1 MPGEAK
7 PTSFPITWSDRYF
20 WLTLGSQSICPQHS
34 LWDWNHTLQN
44 VCQQGQRSSSHWHCR
59 GECADV
65 PQWSRHLMGRFH
77 LDTPHLGIRL
87 DTELVVQSLS
97 HVWLFVT
104 LWTAARQTSLSIANS
119 WSLLNSCS
127 LSGWFHP
134 TILCCPLLLPPSI
147 FPSIRVFSNKSVL
160 HIRWPK
166 YCSFSF
172 SISPSNEY
180 SGLISLRIDWLDLLE
195 VQGTL

>member
-97 HVWLFVT
+97 RVWLFVIP
-104 LWTAARQTSLSIANS
+104 WTAAHQAFLSFTIS
-119 WSLLNSCS
+119 GSLLKLTSIELVLPSNH
-127 LSGWFHP
+127 L
-134 TILCCPLLLPPSI
+134 ILCCPLLLWPSI
-147 FPSIRVFSNKSVL
+147 FPSIKVFSNESAL

-166 YCSFSF
+166 Y
-172 SISPSNEY
+172 
-180 SGLISLRIDWLDLLE
+180 
-195 VQGTL
+195 